1 MTYFLE
7 FHTPIGVFTSKPVDE
22 GDKELAAIHFRGCKD
37 DGNVR
42 AVFEIPSSAGAFILT
57 TQVARNSVLVI
68 REAE

>member
-22 GDKELAAIHFRGCKD
+22 DDKDLAVVHFRGCKD

-42 AVFEIPSSAGAFILT
+42 AVFEVPSAVGTFILT

-68 REAE
+68 RKAE

>member
-1 MTYFLE
+1 MTFFLE

-22 GDKELAAIHFRGCKD
+22 HDKNLVVAHFRGCKD

-42 AVFEIPSSAGAFILT
+42 AVFEVPSSVGSFILT
-57 TQVARNSVLVI
+57 TQVARNSVLVV